1 MGTTEPIRA
10 ANDSDSDLIATLIA
24 ELRMEEQGTTMDRAG
39 VASVVRSAIASA
51 TTSVL
56 VAGKGGG
63 VRGFIV
69 VHWLPFPMLGG
80 LCCEPSRMPPPDWS
94 ANRGTRIL
102 AVTASFRRRS
112 WVADHALPR

>member
-10 ANDSDSDLIATLIA
+10 ATDSDSDSIANLIA
-24 ELRMEEQGTTMDRAG
+24 ELRMEEHGTSLDRVG
-39 VASVVRSAIASA
+39 IASVVRSAIACA

-56 VAGKGGG
+56 VAGTGGG

-80 LCCEPSRMPPPDWS
+80 TEAYISDVIVGRESRGQGIGRDL
-94 ANRGTRIL
+94 L
-102 AVTASFRRRS
+102 AAAEREARARS
-112 WVADHALPR
+112 CLR